1 MTKYDCIILVN
12 GHSEAPSNIKKTSLK
27 QTTITS
33 SPGVCN
39 YGSEHHFV
47 RLVKHYEGTDLDID
61 ESEVKESYQAIKKT
75 MSLDRTTPLKDE
87 RATLFLEDPLF
98 MSNKLIGKYREK
110 EYHFFDKEE
119 TVGYIKVIV
128 KGYPTVDIRDKLI
141 ELKGSKKIFKSD
153 VFDFLEGVGVKKVL
167 YLDMSCNGTDDKKVI
182 AKIRKTKVIGGK
194 RIKTK
199 RRKGV

>member
-1 MTKYDCIILVN
+1 MTKYDCVILVN
-12 GHSEAPSNIKKTSLK
+12 GHSEAPSTIKQTKVK

-39 YGSEHHFV
+39 YGSERHFV
-47 RLVKHYEGTDLDID
+47 HLMKLYEGTDLEID
-61 ESEVKESYQAIKKT
+61 EADVRGSYQAIKQT
-75 MSLDRTTPLKDE
+75 MNLDRTTKEKEE
-87 RATLFLEDPLF
+87 RATLFLGDPLF

-110 EYHFFDKEE
+110 EYHFFEKDE

-128 KGYPTVDIRDKLI
+128 KGYPLVDIRDKLI

-153 VFDFLEGVGVKKVL
+153 IVAFLEGVGVKKVL
-167 YLDMSCNGTDDKKVI
+167 YLDMSCNGTEDKNLI
-182 AKIRKTKVIGGK
+182 RRIRKTKVVGGK

-199 RRKGV
+199 KRNRL